1 MKKKLV
7 ILLHRLEQAIRKH
20 PIEVILSVV
29 FSLAGC
35 VYYESDY
42 EFHFLAGPLSYFPVL
57 FLLTY
62 TLNGLTAQYKFRP
75 LYILSAFF
83 FIPFLWLDKEKIWT
97 PTYAVSLV
105 VVQLLYL
112 ISSWKRDNDEFVRI
126 GLRYLK
132 SLLSAGLLAGIAYQ
146 LAFSIYASIRYIFE
160 IWEDGY
166 RGFYTESA
174 YLIFICGMPL
184 LFLMFNQ
191 EREEKEESRNRLFE
205 VLLNYVLSPALLI
218 YAVILYLYFIKVAV
232 LWSLPKGAVAYI
244 VVSFISATFVLKG
257 CQVFLSKRYYEWFYK
272 YASFAVLPALVM
284 YWIGVYYRINQYGF
298 TEPRVYL
305 VSVGAVLTALT
316 ILFFTKRWG
325 RYLYASCLAIVFL
338 GVVTYIPGITA
349 KDIERIS
356 QEGRGNDPDDSR
368 RYEDPY
374 IFLENKYPV
383 DVSAYST
390 LLPVGD
396 YKKPDKMWTTIS
408 RDSLFLYD
416 KTEKILYSESLF
428 KFWNNQLEH
437 AGLTPSD
444 SIPQESYPSLL
455 ELEMDSAKLVFQTIT
470 LYRKCPDS
478 ICRISYITPAYYL
491 TKYKSE

>member
-1 MKKKLV
+1 MKKKIG
-7 ILLHRLEQAIRKH
+7 ILINRLKEAITTH
-20 PIEVILSVV
+20 PVEVLLSVT

-35 VYYESDY
+35 VYYESNFKYD
-42 EFHFLAGPLSYFPVL
+42 FLSGPLSYFPVL

-62 TLNGLTAQYKFRP
+62 TLNGLTLHKKLRP
-75 LYILSAFF
+75 LYFLSAFF

-97 PTYAVSLV
+97 PTYVVSLV
-105 VVQLLYL
+105 TVQLLYL

-132 SLLSAGLLAGIAYQ
+132 SVLSAGLLAGIAYQ
-146 LAFSIYASIRYIFE
+146 LAVSIYASVRYIFE
-160 IWEDGY
+160 IWENSY

-184 LFLMFNQ
+184 LFLLFNQ
-191 EREEKEESRNRLFE
+191 AREEKEESRNRLFE

-218 YAVILYLYFIKVAV
+218 YAVILYLYFIKVAI

-257 CQVFLSKRYYEWFYK
+257 CQVFLSKRYYDWFYK
-272 YASFAVLPALVM
+272 YASFAVLPALAM
-284 YWIGVYYRINQYGF
+284 YWVGVYYRINQYGF

-305 VSVGAVLTALT
+305 VSVGAILTALT

-349 KDIERIS
+349 KDIELIS
-356 QEGRGNDPDDSR
+356 QEGRDNDPEDSR
-368 RYEDPY
+368 RYADPY
-374 IFLENKYPV
+374 IYLENDYPI
-383 DVSAYST
+383 DISSYST
-390 LLPVGD
+390 LAPVVG
-396 YKKPDKMWTTIS
+396 YKSPDKMWTTTL

-416 KTEKILYSESLF
+416 KAEKLLYSESLF
-428 KFWNNQLEH
+428 KFWNNQLEQ
-437 AGLTPSD
+437 AGLAPFD

-455 ELEMDSAKLVFQTIT
+455 ELEIDSGKLVFQTIA
-470 LYRKCPDS
+470 LYRICPDT
-478 ICRISYITPAYYL
+478 ICRISHITPAYYL
-491 TKYKSE
+491 TKNKSE